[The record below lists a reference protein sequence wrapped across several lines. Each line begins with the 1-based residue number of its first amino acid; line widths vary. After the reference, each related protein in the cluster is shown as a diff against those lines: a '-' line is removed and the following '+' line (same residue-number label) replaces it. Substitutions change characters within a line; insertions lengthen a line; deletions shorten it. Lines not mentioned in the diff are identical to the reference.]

1 MFNGDITFYNNSS
14 SPNLEQ
20 VYDMLDKAFARFD
33 CLDGPILHFSITAIA
48 NGLRNMASY
57 KVCPAKKMS

>member
-1 MFNGDITFYNNSS
+1 
-14 SPNLEQ
+14 
-20 VYDMLDKAFARFD
+20 MLDKAFARFD